1 MNGTL
6 RLAQV
11 SVFHLSTEVYMLK
24 SGIGGH
30 WYALSSDVNEA

>member
-1 MNGTL
+1 MHSTL

-11 SVFHLSTEVYMLK
+11 SVFHLSAEIYILK

-30 WYALSSDVNEA
+30 WYAQSSEINEA